1 MGGCQATRVT
11 RVVAPIRF
19 DLHPDALPTI
29 DARKN
34 LESYYLF
41 WLDRTARSPE
51 HIETHDDLRS
61 IVNYVQTFDSATEC
75 QIEIEK
81 INKGTIF
88 LLADLSLGLEVLAK
102 VHEHVPLNSVYLY
115 DPTNKMDRSEPPPYK
130 KVIDHSLFNHRYLT
144 MSFRY

>member
-1 MGGCQATRVT
+1 MGGCAATRVT

-51 HIETHDDLRS
+51 HIEVQDDLRS
-61 IVNYVQTFDSATEC
+61 IVNYVQIFDSVVEC
-75 QIEIEK
+75 QNEIEK

-102 VHEHVPLNSVYLY
+102 VHDHIPLNSVYLY
-115 DPTNKMDRSEPPPYK
+115 DPTNGTDRSEPSSYK
-130 KVIDHSLFNHRYLT
+130 KVIDHFLFDYHDVT
-144 MSFRY
+144 MSFRS